1 MIFGTRKTAI
11 ILLLSLTFWI
21 GVALIPKTTIFR
33 TDILPEIIA
42 AHSPMTWAHINM
54 LGEYDSS
61 DETLKDALGILPLK
75 SAA

>member
-1 MIFGTRKTAI
+1 MNFRTRKTDTI
-11 ILLLSLTFWI
+11 SVLFPSFRGMT
-21 GVALIPKTTIFR
+21 ALIPQTLIFR